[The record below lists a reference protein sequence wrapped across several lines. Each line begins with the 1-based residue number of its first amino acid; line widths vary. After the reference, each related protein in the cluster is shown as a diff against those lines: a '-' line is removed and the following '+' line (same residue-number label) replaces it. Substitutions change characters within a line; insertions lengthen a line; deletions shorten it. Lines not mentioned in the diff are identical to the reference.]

1 MLDAFVGT
9 MQETMGI
16 AYYILVYG
24 IGALAM
30 LLSVI
35 SYQFRRRVTILL
47 SNFLGQSCWVAYF
60 LLQADG
66 MSALVCA
73 LSALML
79 ALFAKKDKWPWATGK
94 ISVSVFLL
102 LFSAFSL
109 FTFRIWSDI
118 FPLLAGIFGVIASSR
133 ATEKRLRQFSLP
145 WCLFWLLNSAF
156 KGYPVALANDCL
168 CTASTAI
175 SLYRYRE
182 KKQ

>member
-1 MLDAFVGT
+1 MPQAFVGA
-9 MQETMGI
+9 MQEAMGI

-24 IGALAM
+24 IGGLAVAF
-30 LLSVI
+30 SVVAF
-35 SYQFRRRVTILL
+35 QFKHRATILL
-47 SNFLGQSCWVAYF
+47 GNFLGQSCWVAYF
-60 LLQADG
+60 LLQGDAA
-66 MSALVCA
+66 SAFACA
-73 LSALML
+73 LSAGML
-79 ALFAKKDKWPWATGK
+79 ALFAKKDKWPWVTGK
-94 ISVSVFLL
+94 VSVSVFLL